1 MLEICRF
8 SALALVCSAGL
19 SGEPHLTAFSLYVLG
34 ALRKSPLHRD
44 CLVKRVKV
52 LQVGLGHEKSFKC
65 LRIVMWKE
73 ISVISDTRSE
83 TELQRDR
90 NGAQYNKLTII
101 TVFGQKQA
109 RWRGCVACDRLS
121 IK

>member
-19 SGEPHLTAFSLYVLG
+19 SGEPLLTPCSPYVLV
-34 ALRKSPLHRD
+34 ALRNSPLDRD

-52 LQVGLGHEKSFKC
+52 LQVGLGHERCLKC

-73 ISVISDTRSE
+73 IKA
-83 TELQRDR
+83 LQCHPRH
-90 NGAQYNKLTII
+90 
-101 TVFGQKQA
+101 
-109 RWRGCVACDRLS
+109 
-121 IK
+121 